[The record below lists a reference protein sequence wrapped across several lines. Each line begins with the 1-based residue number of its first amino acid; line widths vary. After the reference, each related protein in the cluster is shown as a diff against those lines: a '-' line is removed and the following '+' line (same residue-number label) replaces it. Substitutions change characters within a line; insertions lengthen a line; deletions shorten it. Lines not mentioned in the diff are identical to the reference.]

1 MKKIIMIFSLVFSVI
16 ITAGTGCPVSAANNA
31 EISRDS
37 VANVEEQTTPQHV
50 DTIHLDAQSILQDI
64 KQMQSDITGIQS
76 KLSMCYYVI
85 TALAILLVIA
95 LILIFVMNKNMGSNI
110 KKSTSSD
117 GRSKRK
123 IEAELDAMNNK
134 ISNQRAIIENLAAE
148 IRHLKS
154 NSTSTISTTIREPK
168 TVTTTTPKKAEKVVT
183 PVEPAKKTSKVKKYA
198 MFSQDATGNMSIL
211 GRSLSDS
218 PEGAWFEIEYA
229 EGATSATYTINNSCK
244 GEMLADLSMLKRF
257 VQDLTVAGKAKDIKV
272 QKPGTLIKDGN
283 SWKIDT
289 KLQIQLI

>member
-1 MKKIIMIFSLVFSVI
+1 MIFSLVFSVI